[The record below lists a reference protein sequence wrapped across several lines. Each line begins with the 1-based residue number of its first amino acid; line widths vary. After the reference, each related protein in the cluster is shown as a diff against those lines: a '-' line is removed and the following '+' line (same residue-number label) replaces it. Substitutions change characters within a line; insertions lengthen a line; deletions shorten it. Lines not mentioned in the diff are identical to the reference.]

1 MKRLFNKERC
11 VGCGICTHHCP
22 QHLLSLDDNKCYTSR
37 QQKCTNCRICEQVC
51 PYTAI
56 SFDIDQ
62 TNTFPRLLKGVE
74 IPFHNGCYQGL
85 IEKLLAQI
93 TDDLLLQDNLVIFKS
108 KTARF
113 EINVEIH
120 ASDNFLSEAIA
131 YKVKNPEKIVI
142 VYYCDEEPEQNVQ
155 AFYDFNSL
163 KDTQVTIFHMLN
175 YFSELKNNLSSQEC
189 SIDFCDMLK
198 DINNA
203 SFIARGSFTDIT
215 SIKQTEI
222 YMKTA
227 INNQIAGKQFSFID
241 MLLPCHWRIEDKPNN
256 ALSSHQIQ
264 NNIEWFHKVILKKY
278 LLGIY
283 KQ

>member
-22 QHLLSLDDNKCYTSR
+22 QHLLSIDDNICYINH
-37 QQKCTNCRICEQVC
+37 QHKCTNCRICEQVC

-56 SFDIDQ
+56 SFDINQ
-62 TNTFPRLLKGVE
+62 TNTFPRLLEGVE

-93 TDDLLLQDNLVIFKS
+93 TDELSLQDKLVIFKS
-108 KTARF
+108 KMARF

-131 YKVKNPEKIVI
+131 YKVKKPEKVVI
-142 VYYCDEEPEQNVQ
+142 VYYCDEELAQNAQ
-155 AFYDFNSL
+155 AIYDFNNL
-163 KDTQVTIFHMLN
+163 KNTSITIFHMLN
-175 YFSELKNNLSSQEC
+175 YFSQLKNNIDSQKC
-189 SIDFCDMLK
+189 SLDFCKMLK

-203 SFIARGSFTDIT
+203 SFIARGSFINIT
-215 SIKQTEI
+215 LIKQIEN
-222 YMKTA
+222 YMKIA
-227 INNQIAGKQFSFID
+227 ILNQIAAKQFSFID
-241 MLLPCHWRIEDKPNN
+241 MLLPCHWRIEDKPNH

-264 NNIEWFHKVILKKY
+264 NNIEWFNKVILKKY